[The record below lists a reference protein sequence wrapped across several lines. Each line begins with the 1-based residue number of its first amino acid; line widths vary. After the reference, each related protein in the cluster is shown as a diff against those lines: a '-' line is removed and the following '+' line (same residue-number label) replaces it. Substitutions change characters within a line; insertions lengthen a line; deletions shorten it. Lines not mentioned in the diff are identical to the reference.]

1 MLEAYST
8 EDITGEMEEGMKE
21 HKGTENLIPFNKRTK
36 EERRKLAI
44 DAGKASGEAR
54 RKKKKLREL
63 VEVFGELPAP
73 EKVRRVMKELGVSE
87 NDMRTNNMAVVVGL
101 FQKAIKGD
109 VFAFNAIR
117 DIRGEKPEDKTKITG
132 NMDNRIEIGFVE
144 AGIEPAS
151 DESEVDV

>member
-1 MLEAYST
+1 
-8 EDITGEMEEGMKE
+8 MKE

-63 VEVFGELPAP
+63 VEMFGELPAP

-144 AGIEPAS
+144 AGVEPAS

>member
-1 MLEAYST
+1 
-8 EDITGEMEEGMKE
+8 MEEGMKE

-63 VEVFGELPAP
+63 VEMFGELPAP

-132 NMDNRIEIGFVE
+132 NMGNRIEIGFVE

>member
-1 MLEAYST
+1 MERHNGIDNLKKYNERTT
-8 EDITGEMEEGMKE
+8 EEQREF
-21 HKGTENLIPFNKRTK
+21 HRKG
-36 EERRKLAI
+36 
-44 DAGKASGEAR
+44 GKASGEAR
-54 RKKKKLREL
+54 REKKKLREL

-132 NMDNRIEIGFVE
+132 NMGNRIEIGFVE

>member
-1 MLEAYST
+1 
-8 EDITGEMEEGMKE
+8 MKE
-21 HKGTENLIPFNKRTK
+21 HKGTDNLIPLNKRTK
-36 EERRKLAI
+36 EERREIGRK
-44 DAGKASGEAR
+44 AGKASGEAR

-63 VEVFGELPAP
+63 VETFGELPAP
-73 EKVRRVMKELGVSE
+73 EKVRKVLNELGVSK

-117 DIRGEKPEDKTKITG
+117 DIRGEKPVDETKITG
-132 NMDNRIEIGFVE
+132 SMDNRIEIGFVE
-144 AGIEPAS
+144 TDIEPAS